1 MSKYLYPFGT
11 NNQQNLDSL
20 RTPPTP
26 VLGTGAR
33 WGSHIELT
41 VDHESSFRGD
51 SWVPLSK
58 SGTVL
63 RYLACGEDGSTL
75 RVQKSLGLD
84 SYLVASGAIVLCTP
98 VGTGWRVS
106 IPRNDCLTTI
116 VNDTDG
122 NQLVGNG
129 VRK

>member
-1 MSKYLYPFGT
+1 MIKYLHPFGT

-26 VLGTGAR
+26 VLGTGTR

-41 VDHESSFRGD
+41 VDHEPCFRGD

-58 SGTVL
+58 SGSTS

-75 RVQKSLGLD
+75 KVRRSREEEIY
-84 SYLVASGAIVLCTP
+84 SVASGATLLCTP
-98 VGTGWRVS
+98 MGTAWRVS
-106 IPRNDCLTTI
+106 IPRTGSGEVTI
-116 VNDTDG
+116 I
-122 NQLVGNG
+122 
-129 VRK
+129 